1 MDMSTELDQTPQ
13 RLQSAGERLRVNL
26 AVSGVF
32 HYRQY
37 VRYLSDAGV
46 LQRFYYS
53 HRRATDAAQL
63 GITDRQ
69 AVNLRAKEYLTH
81 AHLRVIN
88 HRLGNVLFPL
98 YQDLF
103 DRGVVRNWVDSDIFH
118 VMLHGA
124 AGRSIRHARHRG
136 ALVIGEPVNGHPEVA
151 QELLRFEHERLG
163 LPLDTVAA
171 LNRGQRRII
180 EEAEAADVLLTP
192 TRFVADSFI
201 AKGIPADRVCVLP
214 WSTDLSRFAPRE
226 RCGDSRF
233 RVICVAQIS
242 PRKGHI
248 DLLDAWQQLNLPDAE
263 LVFIGSMTPEMA
275 PILARR
281 QHLFTHR
288 GVVPHAELMSELACA
303 DVAVLASVEEGC
315 SYAPLEAMAS
325 GLPVV
330 VTTNTGSNELV
341 VDGETGFVVPIR
353 SPERIAAAL
362 EVLYRNPDRRRAMG
376 QAAAAQMRSSNN
388 WQRYARSLVEL
399 YQSVLTASRVQ
410 SAGRPSI
417 AGGGQP

>member
-1 MDMSTELDQTPQ
+1 MSRLALPVEHPGGEL
-13 RLQSAGERLRVNL
+13 SLRVNL

-37 VRYLSDAGV
+37 VRYLSEAGV
-46 LQRFYYS
+46 LNRFYYS
-53 HRRATDAAQL
+53 HRRTTTAAQL
-63 GITDRQ
+63 GISSEQ
-69 AVNLRAKEYLTH
+69 AVNLWAKEYLTH

-103 DRGVVRNWVDSDIFH
+103 DRGVIRHWAECDIFH

-124 AGRSIRHARHRG
+124 ARRGIRHARKLG
-136 ALVIGEPVNGHPEVA
+136 SLVIGEPVNAHPEFA
-151 QELLRFEHERLG
+151 QDLLRQEHERLG
-163 LPLDTVAA
+163 LSMESVSS

-180 EEAEAADVLLTP
+180 EESQASDILLTP

-201 AKGIPADRVCVLP
+201 AKGIPADRVAVLP
-214 WSTDLSRFAPRE
+214 WSTDLARFAPRE
-226 RCGDSRF
+226 RSGDSRF
-233 RVICVAQIS
+233 RVVCVAQIS

-248 DLLDAWQQLNLPDAE
+248 DLLDAWERLNLPDAE
-263 LVFIGSMTPEMA
+263 LVFIGAMTPEIA
-275 PILARR
+275 PILAKRR
-281 QHLFTHR
+281 HLFTHR
-288 GVVPHAELMSELACA
+288 GTIPHHELMNELQQA

-341 VDGETGFVVPIR
+341 VEGETGFVVPIR
-353 SPERIAAAL
+353 MPDRIAAAL
-362 EVLYRNPDRRRAMG
+362 ETLYRDPQRRRAMG
-376 QAAAAQMRSSNN
+376 AAAAARMRTSND
-388 WQRYARSLVEL
+388 WHRYATALANL
-399 YQSVLTASRVQ
+399 YHSALADRRTLASPSTLNSVGSH
-410 SAGRPSI
+410 P
-417 AGGGQP
+417 QP